1 MAGSPV
7 GRTYVIYYGW
17 LTDDE
22 SGEPNGEARRIAAA
36 RTPLLLAH
44 LRAAPPAVHA
54 NITPQV
60 LALMREAGTQV
71 FGYVA
76 TDYGRAALTHVRD
89 DIGEIIAAGADGV
102 FLDET
107 DSLTGKAKYG
117 YYTMLAQAVRQ
128 HGKQLILN
136 AGVSKCGQSIMEVAD
151 RVMVEHQ
158 WRDLP
163 AHSEW
168 MTKYAPERF
177 MGVSSNEENAMGY
190 RVDLDRALR
199 DTREAWRLGVGWH
212 AATDR
217 YTRLPDWF
225 ERYLEALGH

>member
-1 MAGSPV
+1 MGN
-7 GRTYVIYYGW
+7 TYVIYYGW

-36 RTPLLLAH
+36 RTPLLIAH

-60 LALMREAGTQV
+60 LALMRGAGTQV

-76 TDYGRAALTHVRD
+76 TDFGRAELARVRS
-89 DIGEIIAAGADGV
+89 DIAEIIAAGVDGI
-102 FLDET
+102 FFDEA
-107 DSLTGKAKYG
+107 DSLTASAKYG

-128 HGKQLILN
+128 HGRQVILN
-136 AGVSKCGQSIMEVAD
+136 AGVSKCGEKIMEVAD

-163 AHSEW
+163 VHSEW
-168 MTKYAPERF
+168 MAKYASERF
-177 MGVSSNEENAMGY
+177 MGVSSNEEDAMGY
-190 RVDLDRALR
+190 RTDLERAIR

-212 AATDR
+212 CATDR
-217 YTRLPDWF
+217 YVRLADWF
-225 ERYLEALGH
+225 EPYVEALRC